1 MHMYGIWSAPFSC
14 LPLQHT
20 LCVDP
25 CTAISV
31 IGTDLQP
38 WPCSLH
44 IVNALWKCC
53 QSSCK
58 HLLFINSC
66 HTHTHM
72 QTHAFPHHCSPPTHT
87 QTHTH
92 THRPT
97 HKRTC
102 IWQRM
107 QCRPCLLHTLQ
118 LMRLITSS
126 SGQLVTTAAYITPI
140 TCSLYACTH
149 AGMYLSYTA
158 AGRPG
163 CSTRRTPST
172 AARTLQWTKH
182 VHESIAPILGTI
194 PDKRMSDILV
204 HMVMCIWWL

>member
-92 THRPT
+92 TDT
-97 HKRTC
+97 HTNA
-102 IWQRM
+102 
-107 QCRPCLLHTLQ
+107 PV
-118 LMRLITSS
+118 
-126 SGQLVTTAAYITPI
+126 SGSACSAALASCTR
-140 TCSLYACTH
+140 CSLCASLRAAVVNSSRRLRTSRLSPAPCTH
-149 AGMYLSYTA
+149 AHTQA
-158 AGRPG
+158 
-163 CSTRRTPST
+163 
-172 AARTLQWTKH
+172 
-182 VHESIAPILGTI
+182 
-194 PDKRMSDILV
+194 
-204 HMVMCIWWL
+204 CI

>member
-31 IGTDLQP
+31 FGTDLQP

-92 THRPT
+92 TDT
-97 HKRTC
+97 HT
-102 IWQRM
+102 QTHLYLAAHAV
-107 QCRPCLLHTLQ
+107 PPLPLAHA
-118 LMRLITSS
+118 
-126 SGQLVTTAAYITPI
+126 AAYAPH
-140 TCSLYACTH
+140 YEQQW
-149 AGMYLSYTA
+149 
-158 AGRPG
+158 
-163 CSTRRTPST
+163 STRHDGCVHHAYHLLPVRMHTRRHVFKLHGRLQGDQD
-172 AARTLQWTKH
+172 AVRGARHPQ
-182 VHESIAPILGTI
+182 P
-194 PDKRMSDILV
+194 LV
-204 HMVMCIWWL
+204 HCNGPSMCMRASHPSWAQSQTNA